1 MSDVNIII
9 VIVVVNITNIII
21 TRHNMWFE
29 TKEGKNRISMG
40 RRIWFKKRNTCL
52 YSGKENYNLRT
63 LKECIEQT
71 KLNLKIKIT
80 MLPLYLLH

>member
-1 MSDVNIII
+1 
-9 VIVVVNITNIII
+9 
-21 TRHNMWFE
+21 
-29 TKEGKNRISMG
+29 MG